1 MTEHESA
8 ERLRE
13 EDALRLE
20 KKKEKAMLDKA
31 FQKQKVLGRSHII
44 LCQLYLS
51 ITSILISINIYCNQ
65 HIFFSGLC

>member
-20 KKKEKAMLDKA
+20 K
-31 FQKQKVLGRSHII
+31 KQKVLGRSHII

-51 ITSILISINIYCNQ
+51 ITSILISIDIYCNQ
-65 HIFFSGLC
+65 HTFFSRLC